1 MAFHFFSNIFS
12 IYLILISAFFIT
24 ISAKFSE
31 QFAQMEAMPSVNKMT
46 HLHFYFHDII
56 GGKNPSVYY
65 IFRGKNN
72 VGTTAM
78 IDDPLTEGTEHGS
91 KIVGRAQG
99 MYSFPTKTEP
109 ALLMVINFSFL
120 EGIYNGSTIS
130 ILGRNPVLQK
140 VREMPIVGGTGMF
153 RFSHGYALAK
163 TAHFNPKN
171 GDAVVEYDVYVMH
184 F

>member
-1 MAFHFFSNIFS
+1 
-12 IYLILISAFFIT
+12 
-24 ISAKFSE
+24 
-31 QFAQMEAMPSVNKMT
+31 
-46 HLHFYFHDII
+46 
-56 GGKNPSVYY
+56 
-65 IFRGKNN
+65 
-72 VGTTAM
+72 M